1 MEIKSSDDFY
11 LFRRLDE
18 IDGEQQDFHISA
30 HKCDLLYKDQNS
42 LKAELQRRGCIRM
55 EANSVLSDK
64 HGNPIMVKSV
74 QLEFMLDSIL

>member
-30 HKCDLLYKDQNS
+30 HKCDLLY
-42 LKAELQRRGCIRM
+42 I
-55 EANSVLSDK
+55 
-64 HGNPIMVKSV
+64 KSKIV
-74 QLEFMLDSIL
+74 

>member
-30 HKCDLLYKDQNS
+30 HKCDLLYKEQNS
-42 LKAELQRRGCIRM
+42 LHTISLLLYIRFFP
-55 EANSVLSDK
+55 VTL
-64 HGNPIMVKSV
+64 
-74 QLEFMLDSIL
+74 L